1 MLFDLFA
8 CTFITPLL
16 GYIIQWYHLP
26 VLLQLKQSGK
36 KIPFWLSAAL
46 CCFYY
51 RWTRKQCWAKR
62 YLSFL
67 SVLARHYFRA
77 WQLPVFV
84 QQFSYLKIT
93 NKNPSNSIPSTISK
107 VRKQKN
113 PKQTNQPT
121 PPRLWWFYTH
131 QILESLW
138 LIPWVFW
145 TTLLGCVCFLW
156 I

>member
-51 RWTRKQCWAKR
+51 RWTRKQCWVKR

-107 VRKQKN
+107 VRKQKK
-113 PKQTNQPT
+113 PKQTNQT
-121 PPRLWWFYTH
+121 KQNLEICTLA
-131 QILESLW
+131 ILCPVLVPSSTRKMVIKLH
-138 LIPWVFW
+138 
-145 TTLLGCVCFLW
+145 
-156 I
+156 